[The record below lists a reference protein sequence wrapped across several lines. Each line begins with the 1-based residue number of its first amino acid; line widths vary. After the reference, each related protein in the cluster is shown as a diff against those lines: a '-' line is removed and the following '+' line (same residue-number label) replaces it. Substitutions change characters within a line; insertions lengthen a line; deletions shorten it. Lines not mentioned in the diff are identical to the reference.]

1 MEDYVCPACGGDL
14 KKWLGDILE
23 CSDCGNMM
31 DKEVMNEMLDESE
44 EEEFS
49 PIVFLTDLEEEI
61 K

>member
-44 EEEFS
+44 EEE
-49 PIVFLTDLEEEI
+49 
-61 K
+61 